1 MIIDLVL
8 GVLLVLA
15 IIKGVQRGLIISVF
29 SVLGLIVGLVA
40 AMKLSAVAA
49 SYIKDSVNVSA
60 KWLPIIAFVAVF
72 LIAVLLVRLGA
83 KALEKTVKI
92 AMLGW
97 LNRIGGVVLFVAL
110 YTLVFSVILF
120 YASKI
125 NLISPQAIQAS
136 KTYHYIQPWGPW
148 AIDSIGSIIPIFK
161 NLFKQLEEFFLSVS
175 NKIPPAGG
183 K

>member
-15 IIKGVQRGLIISVF
+15 IIKGVQRGLIVSIF

-49 SYIKDSVNVSA
+49 SYLKTSVNVSA
-60 KWLPIIAFVAVF
+60 QWLPVIAFVAVF
-72 LIAVLLVRLGA
+72 LAAVLLVRLGA

-97 LNRIGGVVLFVAL
+97 LNRIGGVALFVTL
-110 YTLVFSVILF
+110 YTLVFSVALF

-125 NLISPQAIQAS
+125 NLISDAAIQAS
-136 KTYHYIQPWGPW
+136 KTYNYIKPLGPW
-148 AIDSIGSIIPIFK
+148 AIDAIGSVIPIFK
-161 NLFKQLEEFFLSVS
+161 NLFKDLEDFFLSVS
-175 NKIPPAGG
+175 NKIPPPAS